1 MNYIAL
7 YKNML
12 RIFGPQHW
20 WPSES
25 DIETLIGA
33 ILVQNTNWLNA
44 EKSLNNIREK
54 NNFVASEML
63 KLSAEDIKKLI
74 IPSGFYNAKSRTI
87 YNTLQYF
94 SRFDL
99 TTKSIN
105 SNKSTAQLRKELLN
119 IKGIGNETADVI
131 LLYVFQRPLFVADS
145 YSRKMVGFFEKIPFQ
160 KLEYMK
166 VKQKMEKELGCL
178 TIKDFQEFH
187 ALIDEHIIDY
197 FKIYN
202 REKNE
207 KQKFTNNK

>member
-7 YKNML
+7 YKSML

-25 DIETLIGA
+25 DIETLVGA

-44 EKSLNNIREK
+44 EKSLNNIREN
-54 NNFVASEML
+54 NNFVASKLL

-74 IPSGFYNAKSRTI
+74 IPSGFYNAKSKTI

-94 SRFDL
+94 SSFDL

-105 SNKSTAQLRKELLN
+105 SNKSTAKLRKELLN

-131 LLYVFQRPLFVADS
+131 LLYVFQRPVFVADS
-145 YSRKMVGFFEKIPFQ
+145 YSRKMISFFEKIPFQ
-160 KLEYMK
+160 ELEYMK

-178 TIKDFQEFH
+178 TINDFQEFH
-187 ALIDEHIIDY
+187 ALIDEHINDY

-207 KQKFTNNK
+207 KQKFISNK

>member
-54 NNFVASEML
+54 NNFVASKLL

-105 SNKSTAQLRKELLN
+105 SNKSTAKLRKELLN

-131 LLYVFQRPLFVADS
+131 LLYVFQRPVFVADS
-145 YSRKMVGFFEKIPFQ
+145 YSRKMIGFFEKTPFQ

-178 TIKDFQEFH
+178 TINDFQEFH

-207 KQKFTNNK
+207 KQKFISSK